1 MSDLWTNEFLDNKR
15 QIADPVAD
23 EVVHGLVEKGG
34 KEAARA
40 LFDELIRNVD
50 LPITGRF
57 PDMDDFVKNTA
68 ALPDW
73 ADHEKIRT
81 AHKFFTDHGPKFLIF
96 LYHKSLPTLY
106 VDAKGAEVLVQT
118 GRLAHDEKSKNVFAR
133 RVAETGQFLLDVMC
147 EGALTVNGD
156 GIRAVQKIR
165 LIHAS
170 VRNFIPKRHW
180 DAVTLGKP
188 INQEDLA
195 LTLMSF
201 SVLLLDGLD
210 AFGVEYSSEEAESF
224 IHTWNVIGHFM
235 GIQEALLPASHQ
247 EAKELVKVILDR
259 QAASSEAGIAL
270 TEALLAFTKSNIPFH
285 KLENTSQYLIRFL
298 IGDAYSEML
307 KVLPPEGCISILIPE
322 AVKGVFKIGE
332 RLEHKVKE
340 PMQFFMDEFSKIAA
354 KKMVEYFDDYKKR
367 NFVIPEE
374 FMKAWF

>member
-1 MSDLWTNEFLDNKR
+1 
-15 QIADPVAD
+15 
-23 EVVHGLVEKGG
+23 
-34 KEAARA
+34 
-40 LFDELIRNVD
+40 
-50 LPITGRF
+50 
-57 PDMDDFVKNTA
+57 
-68 ALPDW
+68 
-73 ADHEKIRT
+73 
-81 AHKFFTDHGPKFLIF
+81 
-96 LYHKSLPTLY
+96 
-106 VDAKGAEVLVQT
+106 
-118 GRLAHDEKSKNVFAR
+118 
-133 RVAETGQFLLDVMC
+133 
-147 EGALTVNGD
+147 
-156 GIRAVQKIR
+156 
-165 LIHAS
+165 
-170 VRNFIPKRHW
+170 
-180 DAVTLGKP
+180 
-188 INQEDLA
+188 
-195 LTLMSF
+195 
-201 SVLLLDGLD
+201 
-210 AFGVEYSSEEAESF
+210 
-224 IHTWNVIGHFM
+224 M